1 MEILKKG
8 SRGQAVKEL
17 QRYLNLYPD
26 GIFGEITLE
35 AVLAYQRLHRLT
47 PDGIVGPKTWE
58 SLVTTTSV
66 GKESRQESVD
76 GFRVLPTIKKSRRT
90 IKEIIVHC
98 TATPEGKDYTVKD
111 IRNWHKDKGWSDIGY
126 HYVVYRNGDVLVGR
140 DVDIVGAHAGPKN
153 NTYSIGI
160 VYVGGLENIPGVP
173 VAKLPIKDTRTKEQK
188 ESLVT
193 LLKKLRKL
201 YPHARIIGHREG
213 IPRMR
218 KAVRHTREPHQRVL
232 PLGGWR
238 PVLRGREGT
247 GLHDPETEKA
257 LRTAERRGGACT
269 VLHGRMLFGG
279 CDILP
284 RFPRGG
290 IAECVRRGMQA

>member
-35 AVLAYQRLHRLT
+35 AVLAYQKLHRLT

-66 GKESRQESVD
+66 GKESRQESIE

-111 IRNWHKDKGWSDIGY
+111 IRNWHKDRGWSDIGY

-201 YPHARIIGHREG
+201 YPNARIIGHRDVSSKPCPCFDAKSEYSW
-213 IPRMR
+213 I
-218 KAVRHTREPHQRVL
+218 
-232 PLGGWR
+232 
-238 PVLRGREGT
+238 
-247 GLHDPETEKA
+247 
-257 LRTAERRGGACT
+257 
-269 VLHGRMLFGG
+269 
-279 CDILP
+279 
-284 RFPRGG
+284 
-290 IAECVRRGMQA
+290 